1 MLLRSL
7 ENVYHLGLNVLFF
20 TLWSTVGERS
30 YSICPQGKKKK
41 KERKKEKKLFAILR
55 KIIHELKILKS

>member
-41 KERKKEKKLFAILR
+41 RKKERKKALCYSE
-55 KIIHELKILKS
+55 ENNT